1 MSKYYYTYSQ
11 DKVDNLFKEQGDGFK
26 QETDNLKAELEVT
39 NNEITNI
46 KKDIQQ
52 IDSNPA
58 WGLANY
64 DTVGE
69 TAYIYDTGYNSA
81 IGLNS
86 NGIFIYTDELFID
99 FEYDYHKRQ
108 IYIPYIG
115 MNDFS
120 FTDLQK
126 YYEEAIILNPEK
138 TLSGAENHIATSS
151 AIKTYV
157 DSKVSPFTLYK
168 NITSETTIATLSNG
182 TYLVVPS
189 RKNGFQIIGSTT
201 IAGTKQTITMYSPI
215 ILSAS
220 STIDIS
226 FYTPAGSYYHFY
238 NATINYCKLYNF

>member
-1 MSKYYYTYSQ
+1 MAKYYYTYSQ
-11 DKVDNLFKEQGDGFK
+11 DKVDNLLKEQSEGFK
-26 QETDNLKAELEVT
+26 QEADNLKAELEVT

-52 IDSNPA
+52 IESNTA
-58 WGLANY
+58 WQLANY
-64 DTVGE
+64 DSVGE
-69 TAYIYDTGYNSA
+69 TTYIFDTGDNSA

-99 FEYDYHKRQ
+99 FEYNRYKRQ
-108 IYIPYIG
+108 IYIPYLG

-120 FTDLQK
+120 FTDLQR

-157 DSKVSPFTLYK
+157 DSKVSFTLYT
-168 NITSETTIATLSNG
+168 NITSATTIMSLSNG
-182 TYLVVPS
+182 TYLVVPN
-189 RKNGFQIIGSTT
+189 RYNGFQISGSSSIG
-201 IAGTKQTITMYSPI
+201 GTSQTITIYAPI
-215 ILSAS
+215 VLTCSN
-220 STIDIS
+220 TIDIS